1 MRSSILIHPGRLLAL
16 TALLGVAAACGSEAP
31 PLPAIEETA
40 PELIE
45 AVDESQAAIVGPQ
58 LQVQGHGVSV
68 SEGEGLPAQTLK
80 NGETAELYAGV
91 RLEVHPESRVALAW
105 PEAATGAATGAETA
119 SDFATGDLLA
129 GSKIV
134 VEASDPELRSIA
146 IEQRAGTA
154 RFDLAESEMAS
165 DLSVRAGK
173 ISAHASA
180 GGSGFVLSYDNS
192 AAAKVSDSQG
202 RILVASHG
210 HGADGSHAAAVPEAN
225 IWIIVDSGEVNV
237 SRVEPVAAA
246 GNAGAAQSTKLEAG
260 QAAAFRPN
268 GELALTVDLEA
279 DAIASWYNGM
289 AEGSALA
296 AIAEVPAAEPD
307 PNAAVPVSA
316 MDAAPV
322 AAPVV
327 KFTIDAAKLQP
338 GGCTTLR
345 WNATGVLFVSLE
357 GQDVPDSGV
366 KQICPE
372 KSYTYTLAHVGLDGQ
387 DRTSYVGVVVK
398 SPNAAQGDDED
409 DDEPPPPPPTATP
422 CVGEECEVEEP
433 PPPSDPGSEGP
444 PPLEPLPTLPPAEPD
459 PPSDPTPEP
468 PPPPDPGPGDP
479 PPPEPP
485 APAPPVA
492 TSEP

>member
-1 MRSSILIHPGRLLAL
+1 MPMRSSILIHRASLMAV
-16 TALLGVAAACGSEAP
+16 ALLGLAAACGSEAP

-45 AVDESQAAIVGPQ
+45 AVDESQAAILGPQ
-58 LQVQGHGVSV
+58 LQVQGVGVSLA
-68 SEGEGLPAQTLK
+68 EGEDLPAQTLK
-80 NGETAELYAGV
+80 DGETAELYAGL

-105 PEAATGAATGAETA
+105 PESKAESA
-119 SDFATGDLLA
+119 KNFATGDLLA
-129 GSKIV
+129 GSEIV

-146 IEQRAGTA
+146 IEQQAGTA
-154 RFDLAESEMAS
+154 RFELAESDMAG
-165 DLSVRAGK
+165 DFSVRAGK
-173 ISAHASA
+173 ISAHVASA
-180 GGSGFVLSYDNS
+180 GSFILSHDNS

-225 IWIIVDSGEVNV
+225 IWVIVNSGEVQV

-279 DAIASWYNGM
+279 DAIASWYSGM

-327 KFTIDAAKLQP
+327 KFTIDAAKLAP

-444 PPLEPLPTLPPAEPD
+444 PPLEPLPTLPPAQPA
-459 PPSDPTPEP
+459 PPSNPTPEP
-468 PPPPDPGPGDP
+468 PPPPDPGPGPGDP
-479 PPPEPP
+479 PAPEPP
-485 APAPPVA
+485 APAPPAA
-492 TSEP
+492 TDVP